1 MEQYPTTPTPD
12 ARPAAATRTILFL
25 CPHNAAKSVMA
36 AAYFDRLAAERGL
49 PYRADSAGTEPDE
62 RPAPAVVAALREE
75 GIDLAGHRPRRVTA
89 EDLTAARRV
98 VSLGCDLGDLAPPG
112 VGVER
117 WGDVPPASR
126 DLAAAREAIRRHVEA
141 LVGDLE
147 RDRA

>member
-1 MEQYPTTPTPD
+1 MEQYPTKPWPD
-12 ARPAAATRTILFL
+12 AGPAAATRTILFL

-62 RPAPAVVAALREE
+62 RPASAVVAVLREE
-75 GIDLAGHRPRRVTA
+75 GIDSVGHRPRLVTA
-89 EDLTAARRV
+89 EDLGAAHRLI
-98 VSLGCDLGDLAPPG
+98 SLGCDLGDLAPPG
-112 VGVER
+112 VRGER
-117 WGDVPPASR
+117 WDDVPPASR